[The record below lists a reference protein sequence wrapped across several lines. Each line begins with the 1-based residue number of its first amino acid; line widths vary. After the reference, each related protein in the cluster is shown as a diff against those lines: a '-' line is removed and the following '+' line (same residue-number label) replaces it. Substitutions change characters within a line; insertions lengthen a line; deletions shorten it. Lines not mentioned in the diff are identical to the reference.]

1 LLVANGDDG
10 YIVEVNP
17 FTYKQVAAKLA
28 DNTGG
33 PPPGAGALFGL
44 IAAEGGVYFVD
55 DASNTL
61 NLLH

>member
-1 LLVANGDDG
+1 VA
-10 YIVEVNP
+10 E
-17 FTYKQVAAKLA
+17 KLI

-44 IAAEGGVYFVD
+44 IADHEGVYFVD